1 MEIRRWSGKSPLLT
15 LYKKKAPF
23 FCKSGALLTFIA
35 ELFVMY
41 LIQNN
46 FHSARLQIV
55 GLLLLAISL
64 IASSLLLSLILK
76 RIK

>member
-1 MEIRRWSGKSPLLT
+1 MNNKKRSGKSSLLALYRRKT
-15 LYKKKAPF
+15 TILYKSAV
-23 FCKSGALLTFIA
+23 LLIFIA

-46 FHSARLQIV
+46 FHSDRLQIL
-55 GLLLLAISL
+55 GLLLLALSL
-64 IASSLLLSLILK
+64 LASSFSLSRFSR